1 MVFFVTPLAAGTPPF
16 GVGSMNV
23 KGLQIVLNF
32 VPARN
37 GNPPRRAYGN
47 FCRHEIE
54 FFCGS
59 NVRERLVL

>member
-1 MVFFVTPLAAGTPPF
+1 MVFLLPRWPRALLHL
-16 GVGSMNV
+16 GVGSTYIL
-23 KGLQIVLNF
+23 GLQIGLNF

-37 GNPPRRAYGN
+37 GNPPRRADGN